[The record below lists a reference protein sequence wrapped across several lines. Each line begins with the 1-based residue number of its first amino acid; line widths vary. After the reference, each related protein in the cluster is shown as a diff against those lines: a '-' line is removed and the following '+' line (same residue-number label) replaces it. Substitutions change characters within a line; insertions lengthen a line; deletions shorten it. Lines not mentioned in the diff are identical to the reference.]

1 MHRLFPDYVHNRY
14 STYEQDMP
22 ESVKVSEW
30 DDNRIKKWASKIG
43 PNTRIVVDLIFN
55 RCLIKEQAYNPAMSV
70 LHLSDKY
77 SNERLEAACEIALR
91 LYPSPR
97 YKHLNAILSNNQDS
111 KLDSQPKIE
120 KEKVS
125 GHLRGAEFY
134 GGKTK

>member
-30 DDNRIKKWASKIG
+30 DDNRIKEWASKIG
-43 PNTRIVVDLIFN
+43 PNTRKVVDIIFN

-77 SNERLEAACEIALR
+77 SIERLKAACEIALCQ
-91 LYPSPR
+91 YQSPR
-97 YKHLNAILSNNQDS
+97 YKHLNAILSNNQDLKNS
-111 KLDSQPKIE
+111 SQTPIE
-120 KEKVS
+120 KVKVS

-134 GGKTK
+134 GGKEK